1 MKKTVSIILTS
12 LLFLAG
18 CSSSTSNETSATS
31 SSSSTVTPTNTSET
45 TVVST
50 DLTVL
55 APGGAPALSQI
66 GAIEAGYDVEIT
78 DGPDKL
84 QAELINAS
92 SEYDVIVAPTNLG
105 VKLASAGKSEYKLLE
120 VVTWGNLYLVGP
132 EGTDLS
138 SANIAGFGEQAVTGL
153 VFKAIY
159 PELADKVNWG
169 YGSVTEA
176 QAALL
181 SDQAEVAI
189 LAEPAATA
197 TIAKAKE
204 QGKELTILS
213 DLQELWNG
221 GEGYPQAG
229 VFVKASAYEENKE
242 AYDNYISTITDYVNT
257 VENSEDKSE
266 LVASIDAI
274 GAENLSVPSSA
285 IVSKVWDRLNIHPTK
300 ASEVTSEVEEFV
312 KLFDV
317 TDVSN
322 AIIE

>member
-1 MKKTVSIILTS
+1 MKKVLSIVLTS
-12 LLFLAG
+12 LFVLSG
-18 CSSSTSNETSATS
+18 CSSSTSQEVATPSAT
-31 SSSSTVTPTNTSET
+31 TTPTSTSE
-45 TVVST
+45 VVYT
-50 DLTVL
+50 PTLKIL

-66 GAIEAGYDVEIT
+66 GAMEAGYDVEIT

-84 QAELINAS
+84 QAELINAD

-105 VKLASAGKSEYKLLE
+105 VKLASAGKSEYKLLD

-132 EGTDLS
+132 SDTDLS
-138 SANIAGFGEQAVTGL
+138 TANIAGFGEQAVTGL

-159 PELADKVNWG
+159 PELGDKVNWG
-169 YGSVTEA
+169 YASVTEA

-189 LAEPAATA
+189 LAEPVATA

-221 GEGYPQAG
+221 GQGYPQAG
-229 VFVKASAYEENKE
+229 IFAKASAYEANVDE
-242 AYDNYISTITDYVNT
+242 YDNYMSIIYTYIND
-257 VENSEDKSE
+257 VESSEDKS
-266 LVASIDAI
+266 VVVNSIDSI

-285 IVSKVWDRLNIHPTK
+285 IVAKVWDRLNIHPTK
-300 ASEVTSEVEEFV
+300 ASEVSDEVAEFLQ
-312 KLFDV
+312 LFDV
-317 TDVSN
+317 TDVTS

>member
-1 MKKTVSIILTS
+1 MKKVLTFILTS
-12 LLFLAG
+12 LFILTG
-18 CSSSTSNETSATS
+18 CSSTSDSTVSTSTP
-31 SSSSTVTPTNTSET
+31 SSTTSPTSE
-45 TVVST
+45 VVYSPN
-50 DLTVL
+50 LKIL

-84 QAELINAS
+84 QAELINAN

-105 VKLASAGKSEYKLLE
+105 VKLASAGKSEYKLLD

-132 EGTDLS
+132 ADTDLETT
-138 SANIAGFGEQAVTGL
+138 NIAGFGEQAVTGL

-169 YGSVTEA
+169 YASVTEA

-189 LAEPAATA
+189 LAEPVATA

-204 QGKELTILS
+204 QGKELTILA

-221 GEGYPQAG
+221 GQGYPQAG
-229 VFVKASAYEENKE
+229 IFVKADAYNSDRDE
-242 AYDNYISTITDYVNT
+242 YDNYMSIIYTYIND
-257 VENSEDKSE
+257 VENSEDKSI
-266 LVASIDAI
+266 VVNSIDTI

-285 IVSKVWDRLNIHPTK
+285 IVSKVWNRLNIHPTQ
-300 ASEVTSEVEEFV
+300 ASTVSDEVAEFLQ
-312 KLFDV
+312 LFDV
-317 TDVSN
+317 SDVTS

>member
-1 MKKTVSIILTS
+1 MKKVLSIVLTS
-12 LLFLAG
+12 LFVLSG
-18 CSSSTSNETSATS
+18 CSSSTSQEVATPSAT
-31 SSSSTVTPTNTSET
+31 TTPTSTSE
-45 TVVST
+45 VVYT
-50 DLTVL
+50 PTLKIL

-84 QAELINAS
+84 QAELINAD

-105 VKLASAGKSEYKLLE
+105 VKLASAGKSEYKLLD

-132 EGTDLS
+132 ADTDLS
-138 SANIAGFGEQAVTGL
+138 TANIAGFGEQAVTGL

-169 YGSVTEA
+169 YASVTEA

-189 LAEPAATA
+189 LAEPVATA

-221 GEGYPQAG
+221 GQGYPQAG
-229 VFVKASAYEENKE
+229 IFVKASAYEENVDE
-242 AYDNYISTITDYVNT
+242 YDNYMSIIYTYIND
-257 VENSEDKSE
+257 VESSEDKS
-266 LVASIDAI
+266 VVVNSIDSI

-285 IVSKVWDRLNIHPTK
+285 IVAKVWDRLNIHPTK
-300 ASEVTSEVEEFV
+300 ASEVSDEVAEFLQ
-312 KLFDV
+312 LFDV
-317 TDVSN
+317 TDVTS

>member
-1 MKKTVSIILTS
+1 MKKVLSIVLTS
-12 LLFLAG
+12 LFVLSG
-18 CSSSTSNETSATS
+18 CSSSTSQEVATPSAT
-31 SSSSTVTPTNTSET
+31 TTPTSTSE
-45 TVVST
+45 VVYT
-50 DLTVL
+50 PTLKIL

-84 QAELINAS
+84 QAELINAD

-105 VKLASAGKSEYKLLE
+105 VKLASAGKSEYKLLD

-132 EGTDLS
+132 SDTDLS
-138 SANIAGFGEQAVTGL
+138 TANIAGFGEQAVTGL

-159 PELADKVNWG
+159 PELGDKVNWG
-169 YGSVTEA
+169 YASVTEA

-189 LAEPAATA
+189 LAEPVATA

-221 GEGYPQAG
+221 GQGYPQAG
-229 VFVKASAYEENKE
+229 IFVKASAYEANVDE
-242 AYDNYISTITDYVNT
+242 YDNYMSIIYTYIND
-257 VENSEDKSE
+257 VESSEDKS
-266 LVASIDAI
+266 VVVNSIDSI

-285 IVSKVWDRLNIHPTK
+285 IVAKVWDRLNIHPTK
-300 ASEVTSEVEEFV
+300 ASEVSDEVAEFLQ
-312 KLFDV
+312 LFDV
-317 TDVSN
+317 TDVTS